1 MTRSQLLSTAG
12 RIWSAVVV
20 VAMAGAATVALAQAP
35 ADGGHH
41 QSPAAAAAGPAA
53 TAADQRQMMKMMAA
67 DDEKLAGL
75 ITTMNAAKGDAKVA
89 AMAAVINELAAQRT
103 RMQAQMRMQAGMME
117 KMMSHM
123 AAMHGPGG
131 MMDKK
136 APEPA
141 AGVSEPGHAAHHPE
155 K

>member
-103 RMQAQMRMQAGMME
+103 RMQAQMRMQAGMMDQ
-117 KMMSHM
+117 MMSHM
-123 AAMHGPGG
+123 AAMQGPGG
-131 MMDKK
+131 MMNKK

-141 AGVSEPGHAAHHPE
+141 PGVSDQDHAAHHPE

>member
-117 KMMSHM
+117 QMMSHM

-131 MMDKK
+131 MMNKK

-141 AGVSEPGHAAHHPE
+141 PGVSDQDHAAHHPE